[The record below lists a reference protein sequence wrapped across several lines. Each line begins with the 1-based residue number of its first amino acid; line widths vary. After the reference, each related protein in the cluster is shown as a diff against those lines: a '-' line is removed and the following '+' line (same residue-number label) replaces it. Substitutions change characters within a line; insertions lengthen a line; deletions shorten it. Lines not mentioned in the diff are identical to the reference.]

1 VLFVIIREFVPNM
14 RYSKLFGKTRR
25 DAPSDIESV
34 NGKLLY
40 RAGFIDQ
47 VGAGIYTWLPLGLR
61 VLGRIQAIVREEM
74 DALGCQELLMP
85 ALHPKEYW
93 EATGR
98 WGSVDVL
105 FRTTSQT
112 GKEYALGASH
122 EEIVTPLAR
131 AFTRSYRDLPFA
143 VYQIQTKFRD
153 ELRPKGGVLRGRE
166 FGMKDAYSFHA
177 NPESLAEFY
186 SRMAAAY
193 QRVYE
198 RCGVAAIRVR
208 ASGGFFTE
216 NISDEFHV
224 ETPSGEDKLL
234 CCTGCRTGFNAE
246 VAPADQRCP
255 TCGQGLTATKGIEVG
270 NTFDLGTKYSDAC
283 GLTFTDASGVQRP
296 VIMGCYG
303 LGTTRLV
310 GAIVEASHDDRGIIW
325 PVNVSPYAVHLVAI
339 PGKSDTASE
348 AAFAAAEVAVQR
360 LEAAGVAVLYDDRQ
374 DASAGEKFADADL
387 IGIPHRAV
395 VSERSLA
402 AGGIELKARAGGDPT
417 IVTTD
422 KLLQVLR
429 QGVS

>member
-1 VLFVIIREFVPNM
+1 M

-25 DAPSDIESV
+25 EAPSDIESV

-61 VLGRIQAIVREEM
+61 VLSRIQAIVREEM
-74 DALGCQELLMP
+74 DAVGCQELLMP

-93 EATGR
+93 EVTKR

-105 FRTTSQT
+105 FRLTSRT
-112 GKEYALGASH
+112 DKEYALGASH
-122 EEIVTPLAR
+122 EEIVTPLAQK
-131 AFTRSYRDLPFA
+131 FIHSYRDLPLA

-153 ELRPKGGVLRGRE
+153 ELRAKGGVLRGRE

-177 NPESLAEFY
+177 SAESLAEFY
-186 SRMAAAY
+186 SRMCEAY
-193 QRVYE
+193 RRVYD
-198 RCGVAAIRVR
+198 RCGVASIRVR
-208 ASGGFFTE
+208 ASGGMFTE

-234 CCTGCRTGFNAE
+234 RCGACMTGFNAE
-246 VAPADQRCP
+246 VAPADHRCP
-255 TCGQGLTATKGIEVG
+255 TCGQELIATKGIEVG

-283 GLTFTDASGVQRP
+283 GLTFTDAEGRTRP

-303 LGTTRLV
+303 LGVTRLV

-325 PVNVSPYAVHLVAI
+325 PVSVSPYAVHLVAI
-339 PGKSDTASE
+339 SGKSNSATES
-348 AAFAAAEVAVQR
+348 AFATAEVAVER
-360 LEAAGVAVLYDDRQ
+360 LEASGIDVLYDDRQ

-387 IGIPHRAV
+387 TGIPYRAV
-395 VSERSLA
+395 ASERSLA
-402 AGGIELKARAGGDPT
+402 AGGIELKARAGGDPQ

-422 KLLQVLR
+422 ELLRVLR
-429 QGVS
+429 T